1 MSRYTVYVV
10 PEEFQAAKKLP
21 GNIRHRI
28 KQAIDGLTDS
38 PKPPNGKQLI
48 VPDLDT
54 IICEVWRLRIEN
66 WRIVYLVSERDKTV
80 DVVAVRKRPPY
91 DYGDLAELLRNMDR

>member
-10 PEEFQAAKKLP
+10 PDEFQAAKKLP
-21 GNIRHRI
+21 GNVRHRI
-28 KQAIDGLTDS
+28 KQAIDGLADS
-38 PKPPNGKQLI
+38 PKPPNSEQLT
-48 VPDLDT
+48 VPGLDDRVFD
-54 IICEVWRLRIEN
+54 VWRLRIEN

-91 DYGDLAELLRNMDR
+91 DYGDLAKLLENMDQ